1 MGGRAPARLSARPRY
16 RRRADARPPR
26 RGVRRAGRPRTSPGS
41 RRAGREH
48 RELPRLRARAAQ
60 GVSSQLVLGATMH
73 TDTTTSLIDRLR
85 GGDAVALEEVM
96 EQFAPRVHRLAY
108 GITRNQADAEEVV
121 QDVFLRLFRKI
132 DAFEGR
138 SALGTWIYR
147 IAVNTALIKRRG
159 KRATLEVLLEDH
171 LPTFRDD
178 GHREGDR
185 AMRLA
190 DWSDTP
196 EDELLSRETRE
207 TVRHMIAGLP
217 DHYRV
222 VLLLRDMEE
231 LSNEETAEILN
242 DTVASVKSRLHRAR
256 MALREQLTRSFVLGR
271 SPATP
276 DAVPAH

>member
-1 MGGRAPARLSARPRY
+1 MR
-16 RRRADARPPR
+16 
-26 RGVRRAGRPRTSPGS
+26 
-41 RRAGREH
+41 
-48 RELPRLRARAAQ
+48 
-60 GVSSQLVLGATMH
+60 
-73 TDTTTSLIDRLR
+73 TDTTASLIDRLR
-85 GGDAVALEEVM
+85 SGDAVALEEVM
-96 EQFAPRVHRLAY
+96 DQFAPRVHRLAY

-185 AMRLA
+185 AMLLA

-196 EDELLSRETRE
+196 EDELLSSETRE
-207 TVRHMIAGLP
+207 TVRRMIAGLP

-276 DAVPAH
+276 DAAPAH

>member
-1 MGGRAPARLSARPRY
+1 MQTEVTA
-16 RRRADARPPR
+16 
-26 RGVRRAGRPRTSPGS
+26 
-41 RRAGREH
+41 
-48 RELPRLRARAAQ
+48 
-60 GVSSQLVLGATMH
+60 
-73 TDTTTSLIDRLR
+73 SLIDRLR
-85 GGDAVALEEVM
+85 GGDTVALEEVM

-108 GITRNQADAEEVV
+108 GITRNEADAEEVV

-132 DAFEGR
+132 GAFEGR

-171 LPTFRDD
+171 LPTFKED

-185 AMRLA
+185 AMLLA

-196 EDELLSRETRE
+196 EEELLSSEAREA
-207 TVRHMIAGLP
+207 VRRMITALP

-231 LSNEETAEILN
+231 LSNEETAEILE
-242 DTVASVKSRLHRAR
+242 DSVASVKSRLHRAR
-256 MALREQLTRSFVLGR
+256 MALREQLTRSFARGVA
-271 SPATP
+271 PATR
-276 DAVPAH
+276 ATAPAC

>member
-1 MGGRAPARLSARPRY
+1 MQTEVTA
-16 RRRADARPPR
+16 
-26 RGVRRAGRPRTSPGS
+26 
-41 RRAGREH
+41 
-48 RELPRLRARAAQ
+48 
-60 GVSSQLVLGATMH
+60 
-73 TDTTTSLIDRLR
+73 SLIDRLR
-85 GGDAVALEEVM
+85 GGDTVALEEVM

-108 GITRNQADAEEVV
+108 GITRNEADAEEVV

-132 DAFEGR
+132 DTFEGR

-171 LPTFRDD
+171 LPTFKED

-185 AMRLA
+185 AMLLA

-196 EDELLSRETRE
+196 EEELLSSEAREA
-207 TVRHMIAGLP
+207 VRRMITALP

-231 LSNEETAEILN
+231 LSNEETAEILE
-242 DTVASVKSRLHRAR
+242 DSVASVKSRLHRAW
-256 MALREQLTRSFVLGR
+256 MALREQLTRSFARGAA
-271 SPATP
+271 PATR
-276 DAVPAH
+276 ATAPAC

>member
-1 MGGRAPARLSARPRY
+1 M
-16 RRRADARPPR
+16 
-26 RGVRRAGRPRTSPGS
+26 
-41 RRAGREH
+41 
-48 RELPRLRARAAQ
+48 
-60 GVSSQLVLGATMH
+60 
-73 TDTTTSLIDRLR
+73 DTQVTASLIDRLR

-108 GITRNQADAEEVV
+108 GITRNEADAEEVV

-171 LPTFRDD
+171 LPTFKDD

-185 AMRLA
+185 AMLLA
-190 DWSDTP
+190 DWSETP
-196 EDELLSRETRE
+196 EEELLSGETRDL
-207 TVRHMIAGLP
+207 VRRLIAGLP
-217 DHYRV
+217 EQYRV

-231 LSNEETAEILN
+231 LSNEETAEIL
-242 DTVASVKSRLHRAR
+242 DETIPSVKSRLHRAR
-256 MALREQLTRSFVLGR
+256 MALREQLTRAFAQGQ
-271 SPATP
+271 SPA
-276 DAVPAH
+276 ARPAIPTC